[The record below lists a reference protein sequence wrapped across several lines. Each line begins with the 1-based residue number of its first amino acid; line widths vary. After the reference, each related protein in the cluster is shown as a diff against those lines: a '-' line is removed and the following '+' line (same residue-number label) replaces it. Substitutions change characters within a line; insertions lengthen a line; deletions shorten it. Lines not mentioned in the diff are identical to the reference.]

1 MLKLTA
7 DEIRESYLE
16 FFVRKK
22 HLRMPSFS
30 LVPVDDATLLLIGAG
45 MAPLKPY
52 FKGEAKPPSTRIT
65 TCQKCVRAD
74 DIDYVGKTARHHTF
88 FEMLGNFSFGD
99 YYKKETIEWAWEYF
113 VDVLKLPGEKLYV
126 SIHPDDDESA
136 DVWLNSVGIPPEKL
150 YRLDTNFWGP
160 IGLTGPC
167 GPCSEIMIDQGEEFS
182 CGRPDCKPGCD
193 CDRYLELWN
202 LVFPG
207 LNKNESGEYEDLP
220 KPGIDTGLGFERL
233 VAYMHGKKNDFE
245 TELFV
250 PLIDVISD
258 ISGVRIGDSP
268 EGDMALKIIAD
279 HCRAVIFMACDGIT
293 PSNEGRGYVMRRFMR
308 RAVRFAREINFGD
321 NTLTVLVDP
330 LIEMMGHVYPELKEK
345 RDYTISIMKSEESNF
360 RRTLNQ
366 GMALL
371 DNLLE
376 HLGER
381 DEKFLS
387 GKDMFSLYD
396 TYGFPPELT
405 REIAEERGFEI
416 DQEGFDKSLD
426 EQRKRAREAI
436 GKKIGDMD
444 VGIDLSGVSSVFT
457 GYDTLKE
464 DTKIL
469 ALFKKG
475 KKVESLKSGET
486 GEAAFEKTCFYGES
500 GGQVGDKGIF
510 HTGNA
515 EGTITDTHKTPADI
529 NMHTIK
535 VEKGEIS
542 TRDRIHIE
550 VSKERRKAIMR
561 HHSATHLLQSA
572 LRKVLGNHVTQMGS
586 LVEER
591 RLRFDFSHHGAMTP
605 DEIKEV
611 ERIVNKEILD
621 NIPVGAEELPLNDA
635 LKKGALAFFGE
646 KYDEKVRVI
655 SMGDFSAELCGGT
668 HVSRTGDIGCF
679 KIVSESAVGMGT
691 RRIEAICGMSALER
705 FQKDE
710 DILKN
715 VSTLLASDFDGLT
728 SAILK
733 QKENIKSLE
742 KELQSAKNRML
753 RDIVA
758 DFVAGSDFVE
768 GIPYLS
774 RKLEGV
780 TRDDLR
786 NTADMI
792 KDRMKTGIIILGT
805 VIEGKVALVV
815 KVTDDLVKNGISAVP
830 IVRGISKT
838 VDGGGGGRPNMA
850 QAGGKNP
857 DRLDEALKNAEF
869 VIKEEIE
876 KMKVTN

>member
-16 FFVRKK
+16 FFEKKK
-22 HLRMPSFS
+22 HFRMPSFS
-30 LVPVDDATLLLIGAG
+30 LVPVDDPTLLLIGAG
-45 MAPLKPY
+45 MAPLKSY

-65 TCQKCVRAD
+65 NSQKCVRAD

-99 YYKKETIEWAWEYF
+99 YYKKEAIEWAWEYF
-113 VDVLKLPGEKLYV
+113 VDVLKLPEEKLYV
-126 SIHPDDDESA
+126 SIHTDDEEAA
-136 DVWLNSVGIPPEKL
+136 DVWLNSVGIPREKL
-150 YRLDTNFWGP
+150 YRLDSNFWGP

-167 GPCSEIMIDQGEEFS
+167 GPCSEIMVDQGEEFS
-182 CGRPDCKPGCD
+182 CGKPDCQPGCD

-233 VAYMHGKKNDFE
+233 VAYMQDKKNDFE

-258 ISGVRIGDSP
+258 ISGVRIGDSA

-279 HCRAVIFMACDGIT
+279 HCRSVIFMACDGIT

-308 RAVRFAREINFGD
+308 RAVRFAKEINFGD

-330 LIEMMGHVYPELKEK
+330 LISIMGHVYPELKEK
-345 RDYTISIMKSEESNF
+345 RNYAISIMKTEESNF

-366 GMALL
+366 GIALL

-376 HLGER
+376 HLEECGE
-381 DEKFLS
+381 KILP

-405 REIAEERGFEI
+405 LEIAGERGFEI
-416 DQEGFDKSLD
+416 DRDGFDKSLD
-426 EQRKRAREAI
+426 EQRKRARKAI
-436 GKKIGDMD
+436 GKKIGEMEAEADF
-444 VGIDLSGVSSVFT
+444 SGVSSIFT
-457 GYDTLKE
+457 GYDTLSDE
-464 DTKIL
+464 TKIA
-469 ALFKKG
+469 ALFRKG
-475 KKVESLKSGET
+475 KKVDALNSGET
-486 GEAAFEKTCFYGES
+486 GEALFERTCFYGES
-500 GGQVGDKGIF
+500 GGQVGDTGVF
-510 HTGNA
+510 HNKNA
-515 EGTITDTHKTPADI
+515 EGVIIDTRKTPADVNLHI
-529 NMHTIK
+529 VK

-542 TRDRIHIE
+542 TGDRIHIE
-550 VSKERRKAIMR
+550 VTGDRRKAIMR

-572 LRKVLGNHVTQMGS
+572 LRHVLGIHVSQMGS
-586 LVEER
+586 LVEAR

-611 ERIVNKEILD
+611 ERIVNKKILE
-621 NIPVGAEELPLNDA
+621 NVPVAVKELPLNDA

-646 KYDEKVRVI
+646 KYDERVRVV
-655 SMGDFSAELCGGT
+655 SMGDFSTELCGGT

-679 KIVSESAVGMGT
+679 KITSGSAVGMGT
-691 RRIEAICGMSALER
+691 RRIEAVCGMSALER
-705 FQKDE
+705 FQRDE
-710 DILKN
+710 NILKTA
-715 VSTLLASDFDGLT
+715 SGALASDFKGLT
-728 SAILK
+728 EAILK
-733 QKENIKSLE
+733 QKENLKSLE
-742 KELQSAKNRML
+742 KELQSVRNRML
-753 RDIVA
+753 KDNVA
-758 DFVAGSDFVE
+758 HLVAESDFVG
-768 GIPYLS
+768 GIPYVAK
-774 RKLEGV
+774 KLEGV
-780 TRDDLR
+780 SRDDLR

-792 KDRMKTGIIILGT
+792 NDRMKTGIIILGT

-815 KVTDDLVKNGISAVP
+815 KVTDDLVKKGISAVP

-838 VDGGGGGRPNMA
+838 VGGGGGGRPNMA

-857 DRLDEALKNAEF
+857 ECLDEAVKKAEL
-869 VIKEEIE
+869 VIKEEID
-876 KMKVTN
+876 KMKVTS